1 MSLSS
6 KEFFYTN
13 TNHND
18 ASNVL
23 INYNNLTGNS
33 DLIQHPLSKYS
44 KVLFFSP
51 TYNNDLFNAINWA
64 NSLGIYK
71 NQNNLINPLVN
82 PLVNNVLINSQPFV
96 SSVIQYRNI
105 VAITQMGSY
114 IDGSNNG
121 DINGHSV
128 SVSEDGLIMAVSARN
143 FSGDNPNSNIGH
155 VRIYEWYNNNWLQKG
170 SDIIGENN
178 NEKIGDSIS
187 LNAEGNI
194 IAIGISEYNSGNGG
208 VRIYEFISN
217 TWTKI
222 GELSGHNASIADHLE
237 VSLSSDGKIVAY
249 GSYMNNSGT
258 GRFDVYKYVDNT
270 WQSMGNIP
278 GISAGEIFGAKL
290 TLSADGN
297 VLAASAAMYSDN
309 GNNIGQVRIYKYIN
323 NIWEQIGSI
332 DGESNDDYSGTS
344 VSLNIDGTILA
355 IGAMM
360 NDGNEPDSNRG
371 HVRVYKYL
379 SCLYGGHNWIQMGND
394 IDGENEGDQFGWSVS
409 LSNDGYI
416 LAIGA
421 PSNKAIHSSWTEQYY
436 SDVGQV
442 QIFQYVQF
450 SNKWVKM
457 ADTIYGE
464 NNDDQFGKSLSLS
477 KNGSVLVVS
486 APYSACEEKP
496 TNPQKGRVTVF
507 NLLGSLEPAPQLQ
520 SKVTSFSKI
529 GDDLYG
535 TEDYGN
541 LGGNLAM
548 SGDGLTMIAT
558 SINTYNLAPTRNRG
572 SVTVYKWINDNWVQK
587 GSTIGGN
594 NEDYLGHKVAIS
606 DDGDTI
612 LPSASRYGVKAYKYV
627 NNNWVGSTVFNERF
641 SYNRWYHDVDMNS
654 DGTIVVLADFYNYP
668 NHAGSI
674 IVYKWNGSSWSQ
686 MGNEIIGDEDNHKFG
701 SQVRLNAS
709 GNILAIHGVN
719 NNTVYPNLNSSGVVR
734 IYEYND
740 TDNQWEQMGGS
751 FYGLRDNH
759 LGYHLELSL
768 DGHTIAMASNGNY
781 DTTGKIIVYKWNNNS
796 KQWLQHGNIIYG
808 KESNASIGQNM
819 KFNNDATMLVIGSG
833 SSYKFT
839 SSSTTA
845 GGGGS
850 IYVYQYVHGEY
861 GGQWIY
867 VFAYKGTNNTGAAI
881 GFASDSNKLILHKN
895 NVRHPTLKISA
906 SLGLGDQ
913 YRRSV
918 GLNETYELIESQP
931 EPEPVTNLSYSS
943 FRIDKIIYTGNAS
956 AVNDRFGT
964 NIAISKNGKII
975 AVSAPENDYNESGTY
990 VGNIGSVTMYEL
1002 INGSWSQLGDPIYGT
1017 QANEKIGEKTI
1028 SLSSNGLI
1036 VAFASPVKYITNIYY
1051 WGSVKVYYWY
1061 NNAWTQMG
1069 NTITGPVNR
1078 SDATI
1083 GTSLSLNAN
1092 GLIISVG
1099 LSDLYTNGSL
1109 EVYEFKNNNWES
1121 MGSSINGTTAGEK
1134 CGSSTAFSAN
1144 GKILAVASGS
1154 FKDES
1159 NSSQNIYLGKV
1170 RIYKYTN
1177 NDWSNIG
1184 EIIGLNETPTENY
1197 TYDYLGNMPN
1207 SISLN
1212 YDGTIIA
1219 TGSERNS
1226 VNGTN
1231 SGCVRI
1237 FEYNESNNN
1246 WIQMGT
1252 TIRGEIENEY
1262 SGRSISLSDDGLTI
1276 AIGSHKH
1283 YDPLHGYDRGCIRVY
1298 KYDNDWKL
1306 LSKIDADSYSHIP
1319 KLGEKWPNKHV
1330 FGKGVALSGD
1340 GTIVIGSAPYESDY
1354 HNNRIGYVT
1363 AYKLVDLKSKNE
1375 KFDIIKFGSDINGAS
1390 ANDES
1395 GYSVSLNA
1403 EGTIM
1408 AIGSRNHPGSGQ
1420 SSSGHVRVYKWNE
1433 TSWNQIGSDI
1443 DGTGYGD
1450 HSAWS
1455 LSLSDDGHIV
1465 AIGAPFNNGHVS
1477 IYEWN
1482 GSIWNKKGDDING
1495 SATNGF
1501 FGQSVSLNGNGNI
1514 VAIGATNTNNTGSV
1528 NIYKFTD
1535 NAWVLME
1542 DTIYGETDTEECGY
1556 SVSLSSDGHTVAI
1569 SAPNCN
1575 TNADDSG
1582 CIYVYKWNGNSWNI
1596 MGSKIYG
1603 NYFSEKLGW
1612 CVSLSG
1618 NGLKLAIGARLFNN
1632 KGYVY
1637 VYEWL
1642 NDEWTRI
1649 GNDLS
1654 ADLATAT
1661 GKYGKYIDFNN
1672 DGTILVIG
1680 SSGYGYN
1687 GINSGGA
1694 NVYKWIDNN
1703 WKQIGENIYGDA
1715 AGDETGFS
1723 VSLNSKGNILSIG
1736 SRLADTFTGNN
1747 AGHVRT
1753 YEIV

>member
-1 MSLSS
+1 MSLSANR
-6 KEFFYTN
+6 FFYTN

-23 INYNNLTGNS
+23 INFHNLTGNAE
-33 DLIQHPLSKYS
+33 LNEHPLSKYS
-44 KVLFFSP
+44 KLLFFSP

-71 NQNNLINPLVN
+71 EQHNLVN
-82 PLVNNVLINSQPFV
+82 PLVNNVLINSQSLV

-105 VAITQMGSY
+105 VATTLMGSY

-170 SDIIGENN
+170 SDIIGEND

-208 VRIYEFISN
+208 VRIYEFIN
-217 TWTKI
+217 NIWTKI
-222 GELSGHNASIADHLE
+222 GELSGHNSSIADHLE

-249 GSYMNNSGT
+249 GSYMNNSGK
-258 GRFDVYKYVDNT
+258 GRVDIYKYDNNT
-270 WQSMGNIP
+270 WQSIGNIS
-278 GISAGEIFGAKL
+278 GILTGEIFGAKL

-297 VLAASAAMYSDN
+297 VLAASAVMYSDN

-323 NIWEQIGSI
+323 NIWEQIGTI
-332 DGESNDDYSGTS
+332 DGESNDDYCGTS
-344 VSLNIDGTILA
+344 VSLNIDGTIIA
-355 IGAMM
+355 IGAIM

-379 SCLYGGHNWIQMGND
+379 SGSYVGHYWIQMGND
-394 IDGENEGDQFGWSVS
+394 IDGENEGDKFGNCVS

-421 PSNKAIHSSWTEQYY
+421 PSNKAIYSDEQYY
-436 SDVGQV
+436 SDIGQV

-450 SNKWVKM
+450 INKWVKM
-457 ADTIYGE
+457 TDTIYGE
-464 NNDDQFGKSLSLS
+464 SQNDEFGKSLALS
-477 KNGSVLVVS
+477 KNGSVLVIS
-486 APYSACEEKP
+486 APYNACEEKP
-496 TNPQKGRVTVF
+496 IDSQKGRVTVF
-507 NLLGSLEPAPQLQ
+507 NLLGSVEPPPQLQ

-535 TEDYGN
+535 TEDMGN

-548 SGDGLTMIAT
+548 SPDGLTMVAS

-572 SVTVYKWINDNWVQK
+572 SFTVYKWINDNWVQK
-587 GSTIGGN
+587 GSSIGGN
-594 NEDYLGHKVAIS
+594 SGDYLGHKLAIS

-612 LPSASRYGVKAYKYV
+612 LPSASIHGVKAYKYV
-627 NNNWVGSTVFNERF
+627 NNNWVGSTVYNKNF
-641 SYNRWYHDVDMNS
+641 SYNSRWYHDVDMNS
-654 DGTIVVLADFYNYP
+654 DGTIAVIADFYNYP
-668 NHAGSI
+668 THAGSI

-686 MGNEIIGDEDNHKFG
+686 MGNEIIGDEDNHRFG
-701 SQVRLNAS
+701 AQVRLNAA
-709 GNILAIHGVN
+709 GNILAISGPN
-719 NNTVYPNLNSSGVVR
+719 YNTVYPNLNSSGVVK

-740 TDNQWEQMGGS
+740 TDNQWKQIGGS
-751 FYGLRDNH
+751 FYGWKQSQ

-768 DGHTIAMASNGNY
+768 DGHTIAMYSYGNY
-781 DTTGKIIVYKWNNNS
+781 NGAGRIIVYKWNNNT
-796 KQWLQHGNIIYG
+796 KHWLQHGNIIYG
-808 KESNASIGQNM
+808 KENGGALGQNM

-833 SSYKFT
+833 NSYKFS
-839 SSSTTA
+839 SSSTSNA
-845 GGGGS
+845 NGA
-850 IYVYQYVHGEY
+850 IHVYQYIHGKY

-867 VFAYKGTNNTGAAI
+867 VYGYGGSNSTGSSIA
-881 GFASDSNKLILHKN
+881 FASDTNKLILYKSN
-895 NVRHPTLKISA
+895 ISHPTLKISA

-913 YRRSV
+913 NRRAV
-918 GLNETYELIESQP
+918 GLNQTYEIIET
-931 EPEPVTNLSYSS
+931 EPESEHVTNLSYSC
-943 FRIDKIIYTGNAS
+943 FRIDKIIYTGYDS

-964 NIAISKNGKII
+964 NIAVSKNGKII
-975 AVSAPENDYNESGTY
+975 AVSAPENDYNESNTY
-990 VGNIGSVTMYEL
+990 TNNIGSVTMYEL
-1002 INGSWSQLGDPIYGT
+1002 INGSWSQLGNPIYGT
-1017 QANEKIGEKTI
+1017 DTYEKIGEKSL

-1036 VAFASPVKYITNIYY
+1036 VAFGSPDVTFHGHNYYAS
-1051 WGSVKVYYWY
+1051 GSVKTYYYY
-1061 NNAWTQMG
+1061 NNEWLQLGSSIIGPTNKQGAS
-1069 NTITGPVNR
+1069 TG
-1078 SDATI
+1078 SSI
-1083 GTSLSLNAN
+1083 SLSAN
-1092 GLIISVG
+1092 GLILSVG
-1099 LSDLYTNGSL
+1099 SSGLDTNGSL
-1109 EVYEFKNNNWES
+1109 QVYEFKNNDWES

-1144 GKILAVASGS
+1144 GKILAVGSGY

-1159 NSSQNIYLGKV
+1159 NSSTNIYLGKV

-1177 NDWSNIG
+1177 NNWSNIG

-1197 TYDYLGNMPN
+1197 TFDYLGNNPH

-1219 TGSERNS
+1219 TGSDSNG
-1226 VNGTN
+1226 VNGAR

-1237 FEYNESNNN
+1237 FQYNESNNN

-1252 TIRGEIENEY
+1252 TIRGEIEDR

-1276 AIGSHKH
+1276 AIGSYK
-1283 YDPLHGYDRGCIRVY
+1283 YRDPLHGYDRGCIRVY

-1306 LSKIDADSYSHIP
+1306 LSKIDADSFSHIP

-1340 GTIVIGSAPYESDY
+1340 GTIVIGGAPYESNHYNGRD
-1354 HNNRIGYVT
+1354 GYVT

-1375 KFDIIKFGSDINGAS
+1375 KFDINKFGSDINGAT

-1408 AIGSRNHPGSGQ
+1408 AIGSRNHTGSGQ
-1420 SSSGHVRVYKWNE
+1420 TSSGHVRVYKWNE

-1495 SATNGF
+1495 TTNSF

-1514 VAIGATNTNNTGSV
+1514 VAIGALNTNNTGSV
-1528 NIYKFTD
+1528 NIYKFTN

-1612 CVSLSG
+1612 CLSLSG

-1649 GNDLS
+1649 GNELS
-1654 ADLATAT
+1654 ADLSTAT

-1680 SSGYGYN
+1680 SSGHGYN

-1694 NVYKWIDNN
+1694 NVYKWINNN

-1736 SRLADTFTGNN
+1736 SRLVDTTNGTNS
-1747 AGHVRT
+1747 GCVRT
-1753 YEIV
+1753 YEIIL